1 MPALVRQILVGDMSV
16 RVSALLLKDVPN
28 NVSPTTTIYLEETV
42 SMVES
47 KKCNEDTK
55 ERDKRISADKMLGQI
70 ILSANREKI
79 AEIGNKGT
87 KQKQP
92 YDKETTRED
101 KT

>member
-1 MPALVRQILVGDMSV
+1 MSV

-55 ERDKRISADKMLGQI
+55 ERDKRISADKMLG
-70 ILSANREKI
+70 
-79 AEIGNKGT
+79 
-87 KQKQP
+87 
-92 YDKETTRED
+92 
-101 KT
+101 